1 MSAVASAEKEIEL
14 PNTITWPFQ
23 ISAGT
28 LALTQEEVRQL
39 EPGDALIFDS
49 KPQMLFPR
57 NFRKGWNISFE
68 GSNFSSA
75 TLDKS
80 FEEIVMGTRVKDN
93 EMPGEGLNLDSLP
106 VLLHVIIAQ
115 KEMTL
120 SEANGLV
127 PGTILDLNRDLS
139 NVVQL
144 ALNGKIVGQGELV
157 EVDGKLGVRIGK
169 WGA

>member
-1 MSAVASAEKEIEL
+1 
-14 PNTITWPFQ
+14 
-23 ISAGT
+23 
-28 LALTQEEVRQL
+28 
-39 EPGDALIFDS
+39 EPGDVVIFDS
-49 KPQMLFPR
+49 NSQMLFPQ
-57 NFRKGWNISFE
+57 NFKKGWNISFE
-68 GSNFSSA
+68 AGNFASA
-75 TLDKS
+75 RLDKS
-80 FEEIVMGTRVKDN
+80 FEEIVMGARVKDN
-93 EMPGEGLNLDSLP
+93 QMPNEVLNLESLP

-144 ALNGKIVGQGELV
+144 AVNGKIIGQGHLV